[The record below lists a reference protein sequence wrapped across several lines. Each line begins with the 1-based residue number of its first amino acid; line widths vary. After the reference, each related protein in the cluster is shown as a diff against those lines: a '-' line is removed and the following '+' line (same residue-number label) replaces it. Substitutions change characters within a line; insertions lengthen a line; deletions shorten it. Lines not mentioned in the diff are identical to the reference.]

1 MEKSC
6 KTVSIYNE
14 EMTVNFSRI
23 VKFAAAVSIIFFLPS
38 STITFFDPDSLTLG
52 FIGWFLYLL
61 PHTRRAV
68 GTENDPGR
76 DDRDAK
82 THPLVV
88 PHNFF
93 PLGPLHPLPEI
104 ASTRVLHPPLLAGEV
119 ATDASALF
127 VLSLSFSLSF
137 SLFLSISRPDFFFC
151 TKLAGIPPR
160 RLGKGPCWPRPVN

>member
-1 MEKSC
+1 
-6 KTVSIYNE
+6 
-14 EMTVNFSRI
+14 MTVNFSRI
-23 VKFAAAVSIIFFLPS
+23 VKFAAAISVIFFLPHLPS
-38 STITFFDPDSLTLG
+38 RFSTRIVSLWGLSDG
-52 FIGWFLYLL
+52 FYIYYL
-61 PHTRRAV
+61 TRAHRV

-76 DDRDAK
+76 DDRGAK

-93 PLGPLHPLPEI
+93 PLGSLHPLPEI

-127 VLSLSFSLSF
+127 VLSLSF